1 MKKAFLVFIVV
12 NISLAFRA
20 YSQCEADHL
29 IILNNFDFVPSELT
43 IEPGE
48 TVAFINIEGEH
59 TLNGIS
65 SSITGEPF
73 NNPFDIYIEQST
85 GNTDGVCMGIIN
97 FDTAGVF
104 NFDCSVGYNAE
115 AGMALTI
122 TVDAFDLNDLMIDMY
137 SNQEVPIF
145 NSWYAF
151 SSFTD
156 TFLTQ
161 SAPWTIFVP
170 DNDAITEI
178 LEYMNLGQFDA
189 LNIPDLSEILEY
201 HIAEGIWLAED
212 LYNGLQL
219 SSAQGQSLNISQ
231 NEQGTF
237 VNGSQVISTDFEAYN
252 GVVHVIDY
260 CLAPQGMPEATVM
273 EIIRQSDSHQ
283 ILEEA
288 IVAVGLDDELSVQAT
303 IDNSISGPGPWT
315 VFAPT
320 DDAFAVLADEL
331 AIPASELVNSQFL
344 SNIVNNH
351 IVNYEI
357 FAEDMY
363 SGNVANT
370 LQNEQIEFEYSDSI
384 FYVIGEQNTVE
395 ISIQDLYAYNGVVHV
410 VDAVISPFIPN
421 LEGTCGVWRLVL
433 QSTSNYSWGDSE
445 LLLYKNND
453 FMESLTVFNGGADRV
468 YDFGVDIGDEID
480 LYFIDEGGYTQSYQ
494 LYNADLELVFNATAD
509 PQALYNSLNS
519 YTDIIAC
526 EEFGEDY
533 CGKIKV
539 QTFSDYGGGWYGG
552 GLNVYRNG
560 VFDKQIDM
568 PTSYAQTTFINTNYN
583 DTLNF
588 VVVNPAFPDETGY
601 LIHNTNGQIIYDE
614 NEDFVAPQNS
624 PDLLFCE
631 LIISDKSWNCLEDA
645 CVELSDDTGDF
656 SSLSECQKLCGTSS
670 IDENGVELSIY
681 PNPSSGLFNIQF
693 NSYEGDVELQLTNI
707 LGNKVFST
715 FLNMKEQNN
724 FILDLSTYSEGI
736 YNLTLKTNM
745 EIKTYKLV
753 FSN

>member
-1 MKKAFLVFIVV
+1 MKRFFLVLTILYLTLVLRV
-12 NISLAFRA
+12 

-29 IILNNFDFVPSELT
+29 IILNNFEFVPSELT
-43 IEPGE
+43 IAPGE
-48 TVAFINIEGEH
+48 TVAFVNIEGEH
-59 TLNGIS
+59 TLNGIT

-73 NNPFDIYIEQST
+73 NNPIDIFLEQST
-85 GNTDGVCMGIIN
+85 GNTEGICMGIIN

-115 AGMALTI
+115 AGMTLII
-122 TVDAFDLNDLMIDMY
+122 TVDPYDLNDLMIDMY
-137 SNQEVPIF
+137 SVQGVPIF
-145 NSWYAF
+145 NSWFAF

-170 DNDAITEI
+170 NDDAVTEI

-189 LNIPDLSEILEY
+189 LNIPDFTEILEY
-201 HIAEGIWLAED
+201 HIAEGRWLAED
-212 LYNGLQL
+212 LYSGLQL
-219 SSAQGQSLNISQ
+219 PTAQGQSLNISQ

-237 VNGSQVISTDFEAYN
+237 VNGAQVILTDYEAYN
-252 GVVHVIDY
+252 GIIHVIDY

-288 IVAVGLDDELSVQAT
+288 IVAVGLEDELSVQAS

-320 DDAFAVLADEL
+320 DDAFVVLADEL
-331 AIPASELVNSQFL
+331 GIPASELLNSQFL

-357 FAEDMY
+357 FGEDMY

-370 LQNEQIEFEYSDSI
+370 LQNEQIEFEISDSI

-395 ISIQDLYAYNGVVHV
+395 VSIQDLYAYNGVVHV
-410 VDAVISPFIPN
+410 VDAVISPFIPTI
-421 LEGTCGVWRLVL
+421 EGTCGVWRLVL
-433 QSTSNYSWGDSE
+433 QSTSNYSWGESE
-445 LLLYKNND
+445 LLLYKND
-453 FMESLTVFNGGADRV
+453 EFVESLTVFDGGADRV

-494 LYNADLELVFNATAD
+494 LYNVDLELVVNATST
-509 PQALYNSLNS
+509 PQFYSLDS

-533 CGKIKV
+533 CGKLKV
-539 QTFSDYGGGWYGG
+539 QTFSDYGAGWYGG
-552 GLNVYRNG
+552 GLDVYRNG
-560 VFDKQIDM
+560 VFDKQIEM

-583 DTLNF
+583 DTINF
-588 VVVNPAFPDETGY
+588 VVVNPAFPEETGY
-601 LIHNTNGQIIYDE
+601 LIYDTNGQIIHDE

-631 LIISDKSWNCLEDA
+631 LNVTDKSWNCIEDA

-656 SSLSECQKLCGTSS
+656 SSFSECQELCGTSS
-670 IDENGVELSIY
+670 IDESDIEFSIY
-681 PNPSSGLFNIQF
+681 PNPSKGEFSISFDFKRKQDISLTITNYLGKEVFTEQLKDQEVQF
-693 NSYEGDVELQLTNI
+693 NKTIDLGDKAI
-707 LGNKVFST
+707 
-715 FLNMKEQNN
+715 
-724 FILDLSTYSEGI
+724 GI
-736 YNLTLKTNM
+736 YMLN
-745 EIKTYKLV
+745 IK
-753 FSN
+753 SNNKNINQKIVIQ

>member
-1 MKKAFLVFIVV
+1 MKRFFLVLTILYLTLVLRV
-12 NISLAFRA
+12 

-29 IILNNFDFVPSELT
+29 IILNNFEFVPSELT
-43 IEPGE
+43 IAPGE
-48 TVAFINIEGEH
+48 TVAFVNIEGEH
-59 TLNGIS
+59 TLNGIT

-73 NNPFDIYIEQST
+73 NNPIDIFLEQST
-85 GNTDGVCMGIIN
+85 GNTDGICMGIVN

-115 AGMALTI
+115 AGMTLII
-122 TVDAFDLNDLMIDMY
+122 TVDPYDLNDLMIDMY
-137 SNQEVPIF
+137 SVQGVPIF
-145 NSWYAF
+145 NSWFAF

-189 LNIPDLSEILEY
+189 LNIPDLPEILEY

-237 VNGSQVISTDFEAYN
+237 VNGSQLISTDFEAYN

-288 IVAVGLDDELSVQAT
+288 IVAVGLDDELSVQAS

-331 AIPASELVNSQFL
+331 GIPASELLNSQFL

-357 FAEDMY
+357 FGEDMY

-370 LQNEQIEFEYSDSI
+370 LQNEQIEFEISDSI

-395 ISIQDLYAYNGVVHV
+395 VSIQDLYAYNGVVHV
-410 VDAVISPFIPN
+410 VDAVISPFIPTI
-421 LEGTCGVWRLVL
+421 EGTCGVWRLVL
-433 QSTSNYSWGDSE
+433 QSTSNYSWGESE
-445 LLLYKNND
+445 LLLYKNNE
-453 FMESLTVFNGGADRV
+453 FVESLTVFDGGADRV

-494 LYNADLELVFNATAD
+494 LYNVDLELVVNATST
-509 PQALYNSLNS
+509 PQFYSLDS

-656 SSLSECQKLCGTSS
+656 SSLSECQKLCGISS
-670 IDENGVELSIY
+670 IDENGIELSIY
-681 PNPSSGLFNIQF
+681 PNPSSGLFNIQL
-693 NSYEGDVELQLTNI
+693 NSYEGDVELYLTNI

-715 FLNMKEQNN
+715 FLNIKEQNN

-736 YNLTLKTNM
+736 YNLTLKTTM

>member
-12 NISLAFRA
+12 YISLAFRA

-453 FMESLTVFNGGADRV
+453 FMQSLTVFNGGADRV

-494 LYNADLELVFNATAD
+494 LYNADLELVFNATAN

>member
-1 MKKAFLVFIVV
+1 MKSLSLSIAILLNFVGLS
-12 NISLAFRA
+12 SLA
-20 YSQCEADHL
+20 QCEADHT
-29 IILNNFDFVPSELT
+29 IILNNFEFVPSELT
-43 IEPGE
+43 ITPGE
-48 TVAFINIEGEH
+48 TVAFVNIEGEH
-59 TLNGIS
+59 TLNGITN
-65 SSITGEPF
+65 SITDEPY
-73 NNPFDIYIEQST
+73 NNPSEIFLEQTT
-85 GNTDGVCMGIIN
+85 GDVEGVCMGVVS

-104 NFDCSVGYNAE
+104 NFDCSVGYNAQ
-115 AGMALTI
+115 AGMTLNI
-122 TVDAFDLNDLMIDMY
+122 IVDAFDLNDLMIDMY
-137 SNQEVPIF
+137 NVQEVPIF

-170 DNDAITEI
+170 DNDAVSEI

-189 LNIPDLSEILEY
+189 LNIPDFTEILEY
-201 HIAEGIWLAED
+201 HIAEGRWLAED

-219 SSAQGQSLNISQ
+219 LTAQGQSLNISQ

-252 GVVHVIDY
+252 GVVHIIDY

-288 IVAVGLDDELSVQAT
+288 IIAIGLDDELSVQAS

-331 AIPASELVNSQFL
+331 GIPASELLNSQFL

-357 FAEDMY
+357 FGEDMY

-370 LQNEQIEFEYSDSI
+370 LQGEQIQFDYIDST
-384 FYVIGEQNTVE
+384 FYVIGEQNTVVVTV
-395 ISIQDLYAYNGVVHV
+395 QDLYAFNGVVHV
-410 VDAVISPFIPN
+410 IDAVIKPFIPV
-421 LEGTCGVWRLVL
+421 LEGTCGIWRLVL
-433 QSTSNYSWGDSE
+433 SSYSDYSWGDSE
-445 LLLYKNND
+445 LLLYKND
-453 FMESLTVFNGGADRV
+453 VFIESLTVFDGGADRI
-468 YDFGVDIGDEID
+468 YDFGVDNGDEID
-480 LYFIDEGGYTQSYQ
+480 LYFIDEGGYTQSYK
-494 LYNADLELVFNATAD
+494 
-509 PQALYNSLNS
+509 LYNSDEELVVNAISTPQFSSLDS

-526 EEFGEDY
+526 EEFGEDH
-533 CGKIKV
+533 CGKLKV
-539 QTFSDYGGGWYGG
+539 QMFSDYGAGWYGG

-568 PTSYAQTTFINTNYN
+568 LLSYAQTTFINTNYN

-588 VVVNPAFPDETGY
+588 EVLNPAFPDETGY
-601 LIHNTNGQIIYDE
+601 LIYDINGQIIHDA
-614 NEDFVAPQNS
+614 NEVNFAPQNS

-631 LIISDKSWNCLEDA
+631 VTTPNISWDCLEDA
-645 CVELSDDTGDF
+645 CVELSDDTGNF
-656 SSLSECQKLCGTSS
+656 SSISECQEVCGTSA
-670 IDENGVELSIY
+670 ITENDIEFSIY
-681 PNPSSGLFNIQF
+681 PNPSSGVFNIQF
-693 NSYEGDVELQLTNI
+693 NSGDEDVHITVTNI
-707 LGNKVFST
+707 VGKQVFKQT
-715 FLNMKEQNN
+715 VNTKDQYDTP
-724 FILDLSTYSEGI
+724 IDLSTLPKGI
-736 YNLTLKTNM
+736 YNLSLTTSM
-745 EIKTYKLV
+745 EIKTYNLV
-753 FSN
+753 FQ

>member
-1 MKKAFLVFIVV
+1 
-12 NISLAFRA
+12 
-20 YSQCEADHL
+20 
-29 IILNNFDFVPSELT
+29 VPSELT
-43 IEPGE
+43 ITPGE
-48 TVAFINIEGEH
+48 TVAFVNIEGEH
-59 TLNGIS
+59 SLNGITN
-65 SSITGEPF
+65 SITDEPY
-73 NNPFDIYIEQST
+73 NNPSEIFLEQTT
-85 GNTDGVCMGIIN
+85 GDVEGVCMGVVS

-104 NFDCSVGYNAE
+104 NFDCSVGYNAQ
-115 AGMALTI
+115 AGMTLSI

-137 SNQEVPIF
+137 NVQEVPIF
-145 NSWYAF
+145 QSSYAF
-151 SSFTD
+151 SYYAD

-170 DNDAITEI
+170 NNDAVSEI

-189 LNIPDLSEILEY
+189 LNIPDFTEILEY
-201 HIAEGIWLAED
+201 HIAEGRWLAED

-219 SSAQGQSLNISQ
+219 LTAQGQSLNISQ

-288 IVAVGLDDELSVQAT
+288 IIAIGLDDELSVQAS

-331 AIPASELVNSQFL
+331 GIAASELLNSQFL

-357 FAEDMY
+357 FGEDMY

-370 LQNEQIEFEYSDSI
+370 LQGEQIQFDYIDST

-395 ISIQDLYAYNGVVHV
+395 ITVQDLYAFNGVVHV
-410 VDAVISPFIPN
+410 IDAVIKPFIPV
-421 LEGTCGVWRLVL
+421 LEGTCGIWRLAL
-433 QSTSNYSWGDSE
+433 SSYSDYSWGDSE
-445 LLLYKNND
+445 LLLYKND
-453 FMESLTVFNGGADRV
+453 VFIESLTVFDGGADRI
-468 YDFGVDIGDEID
+468 YDFGVDNGDEID
-480 LYFIDEGGYTQSYQ
+480 LYFIDEGGYPQSYK
-494 LYNADLELVFNATAD
+494 
-509 PQALYNSLNS
+509 LYNSDEELVVNATSTPQFSSLDS

-526 EEFGEDY
+526 EEFGEDH
-533 CGKIKV
+533 CSKLKV
-539 QTFSDYGGGWYGG
+539 QMFSDYGAGWYGG
-552 GLNVYRNG
+552 GLNVFRNG

-568 PTSYAQTTFINTNYN
+568 PISYAQTTFINTNYN

-601 LIHNTNGQIIYDE
+601 LIYDTNGQIIHDE

-631 LIISDKSWNCLEDA
+631 LIVPDKSWNCLEDA
-645 CVELSDDTGDF
+645 CVELSDDTGNF
-656 SSLSECQKLCGTSS
+656 SSLSECQNLCGTSS
-670 IDENGVELSIY
+670 IYENDIELSIY

-693 NSYEGDVELQLTNI
+693 NSDEESVELLVTNV

-715 FLNMKEQNN
+715 SLNTKEQNN
-724 FILDLSTYSEGI
+724 IRLDLSNYPQGI
-736 YNLTLKTNM
+736 YNLTLKTTMN
-745 EIKTYKLV
+745 IKTYKLV
-753 FSN
+753 YSN

>member
-1 MKKAFLVFIVV
+1 MKKVFILLT
-12 NISLAFRA
+12 ILYLTIAFRA
-20 YSQCEADHL
+20 YSQCESDHL
-29 IILNNFDFVPSELT
+29 VILNNFEFVPSELT
-43 IEPGE
+43 IAPGE
-48 TVAFINIEGEH
+48 TVAFVNIEGEH
-59 TLNGIS
+59 TLNGIT
-65 SSITGEPF
+65 SSISGEPF
-73 NNPFDIYIEQST
+73 NNPIDIFLEQST
-85 GNTDGVCMGIIN
+85 GNTDGICMGVVS

-104 NFDCSVGYNAE
+104 NFDCSVGYNAQ
-115 AGMALTI
+115 AGMTLSI

-137 SNQEVPIF
+137 NVQEVPIF
-145 NSWYAF
+145 QSSYAF
-151 SSFTD
+151 SYYAD

-170 DNDAITEI
+170 NNDAVSEI

-189 LNIPDLSEILEY
+189 LNIPDFTEILEY
-201 HIAEGIWLAED
+201 HIAEGRWLAED

-219 SSAQGQSLNISQ
+219 LTAQGQSLNISQ

-288 IVAVGLDDELSVQAT
+288 IIAIGLDDELSVQAS

-331 AIPASELVNSQFL
+331 GIAASELLNSQFL

-357 FAEDMY
+357 FGEDMY

-370 LQNEQIEFEYSDSI
+370 LQGEQIQFDYIDST

-395 ISIQDLYAYNGVVHV
+395 ITVQDLYAFNGVVHV
-410 VDAVISPFIPN
+410 IDAVIKPFIPV
-421 LEGTCGVWRLVL
+421 LEGTCGIWRLAL
-433 QSTSNYSWGDSE
+433 SSYSDYSWGDSE
-445 LLLYKNND
+445 LLLYKND
-453 FMESLTVFNGGADRV
+453 VFIESLTVFDGGADRI
-468 YDFGVDIGDEID
+468 YDFGVDNGDEID
-480 LYFIDEGGYTQSYQ
+480 LYFIDEGGYPQSYK
-494 LYNADLELVFNATAD
+494 
-509 PQALYNSLNS
+509 LYNSDEELVVNATSTPQFSSLDS

-526 EEFGEDY
+526 EEFGEDH
-533 CGKIKV
+533 CSKLKV
-539 QTFSDYGGGWYGG
+539 QMFSDYGAGWYGG
-552 GLNVYRNG
+552 GLNVFRNG

-568 PTSYAQTTFINTNYN
+568 PISYAQTTFINTNYN

-601 LIHNTNGQIIYDE
+601 LIYDTNGQIIHDE

-631 LIISDKSWNCLEDA
+631 LIVPDKSWNCLEDA
-645 CVELSDDTGDF
+645 CVELSDDTGNF
-656 SSLSECQKLCGTSS
+656 SSLSECQELCGTSS
-670 IDENGVELSIY
+670 IYENDIELSIY

-693 NSYEGDVELQLTNI
+693 NSDEESVELLVTNV

-715 FLNMKEQNN
+715 SLNTKEQNN
-724 FILDLSTYSEGI
+724 IRLDLSNYPQGI
-736 YNLTLKTNM
+736 YNLTLKTTMN
-745 EIKTYKLV
+745 IKTYKLV
-753 FSN
+753 YSN